1 MSDTETKLNIG
12 GTRIDK
18 IKFQDGEII
27 SIDNEMVE
35 TLKLHNMLFVNE
47 QSKDEQEKEE
57 QEKEPNRYV
66 TRDGKQNFS
75 YMKIKGDGE
84 INVLKAGKCA
94 CGKQYVKL
102 ETNVCDE
109 QLGNFVGNTVKE
121 YQEQIDRIENKLW
134 DNYGINASFRNAN
147 INYIEL
153 NRTFELNHPFEEYK
167 RPIKLI
173 LDEMPKMKYL
183 KEFGDTKIIDTFFVE
198 KVEDIGTFSKCNK
211 RGVKKDKDGA
221 IKYSNNTASLKIVT
235 FYNKGKQIQGVIYL
249 DGDYMRVEIKLI
261 GLKNVHKAFHTNNLY
276 ELTDDVINNYFAEQI
291 ETLMVNPLKKWK
303 AKRKT
308 FLKRLLKEE
317 RDRDISNWQVNVLRV
332 LNTHESLYNKPC
344 LLDVS
349 ELDSIVDGLADIKRK
364 QRVKDNFRKQ
374 AAKYEHI
381 FCNGDDIKLQEI
393 IDKLLVKESA
403 TIMAEVDHDNGECV
417 ADVKIA

>member
-1 MSDTETKLNIG
+1 MSNAENKLNIG

-35 TLKLHNMLFVNE
+35 TLKFQNMLFVNE
-47 QSKDEQEKEE
+47 QSKEE
-57 QEKEPNRYV
+57 QEKKEQGKKPNRYV
-66 TRDGKQNFS
+66 TSDGKQNFS

-94 CGKQYVKL
+94 CGNQYVKL
-102 ETNVCDE
+102 ETSVCDE

-121 YQEQIDRIENKLW
+121 YQEQIDRIKDKLW
-134 DNYGINASFRNAN
+134 DNYGIKASFRNAN

-183 KEFGDTKIIDTFFVE
+183 SEFGRDKVIDTYFVE
-198 KVEDIGTFSKCNK
+198 KVEDIETYSVCNK
-211 RGVKKDKDGA
+211 RKSKS
-221 IKYSNNTASLKIVT
+221 SNKSLKILT
-235 FYNKGKQIQGVIYL
+235 FYNKGKQIQGIIYL

-261 GLKNVHKAFHTNNLY
+261 GLKNIHEAFHTNNLY
-276 ELTDDVINNYFAEQI
+276 ELTDDVINDYFAEQI

-308 FLKRLLKEE
+308 YLKRLLKEE

-374 AAKYEHI
+374 ANKYEHI

-403 TIMAEVDHDNGECV
+403 TMMAEVDHDNGECV
-417 ADVKIA
+417 ADVKIT

>member
-1 MSDTETKLNIG
+1 MSNEETKLNIG

-121 YQEQIDRIENKLW
+121 YQEQIDRIENQLW

>member
-1 MSDTETKLNIG
+1 MNNVETKLNIG

-18 IKFQDGEII
+18 IKLQDGEII

-35 TLKLHNMLFVNE
+35 TLKFQNILFVNE
-47 QSKDEQEKEE
+47 QSKEE
-57 QEKEPNRYV
+57 QEKESNRYV
-66 TRDGKQNFS
+66 TSDGKQNFS

-94 CGKQYVKL
+94 CSKQYVKL
-102 ETNVCDE
+102 ETSVCDE
-109 QLGNFVGNTVKE
+109 QLGNFVGNTLKE
-121 YQEQIDRIENKLW
+121 YQEQIDRIENKLL

-147 INYIEL
+147 VNYIEL

-183 KEFGDTKIIDTFFVE
+183 SEFGRDKVIDTYFVE
-198 KVEDIGTFSKCNK
+198 KVEEIETYSVCNK
-211 RGVKKDKDGA
+211 RKSK
-221 IKYSNNTASLKIVT
+221 SNNKSLKILT
-235 FYNKGKQIQGVIYL
+235 FYNKGKQVQGVIYL
-249 DGDYMRVEIKLI
+249 DGNYMRVEIKLI
-261 GLKNVHKAFHTNNLY
+261 GLKNIHKAFHSNNLY
-276 ELTDDVINNYFAEQI
+276 EITDDVINNYFEEQI
-291 ETLMVNPLKKWK
+291 KTLIVKPLKKWK

-308 FLKRLLKEE
+308 YLKKLLKTE
-317 RDRDISNWQVNVLRV
+317 RDRDISTWQVNVLRV

-364 QRVKDNFRKQ
+364 KRVKDNFRKQ
-374 AAKYEHI
+374 ANKYEHI
-381 FCNGDDIKLQEI
+381 FCNGDDVKLQEI
-393 IDKLLVKESA
+393 IDKLLAKESA
-403 TIMAEVDHDNGECV
+403 MMMAEVDHDNNECV
-417 ADVKIA
+417 ANVKIA